1 MEGDKE
7 TTLAITQQLT
17 LERSIMTE
25 SSTLNIKAGKY
36 TIDKVHSS
44 VSFVIRHMV
53 AAKVRGRFNDFDGT
67 LDIAETLEDSN
78 VDVNIV
84 ADSVDTGNEQRDGH
98 LKSADFFEAES
109 NKVITFVSTKLEISG
124 GNEGKLFGDLTIR
137 GNTLPVV
144 LDVEYLGTEKNPYGK
159 TVLGFSATTEINR
172 EDFGVS
178 WNTVLETG
186 GLMVGKTVKIE
197 IDVEAQLE
205 E

>member
-1 MEGDKE
+1 
-7 TTLAITQQLT
+7 
-17 LERSIMTE
+17 MTE
-25 SSTLNIKAGKY
+25 SSKFKIIPGKY

-53 AAKVRGRFNDFDGT
+53 AAKVRGRFNEFDGT
-67 LDIAETLEDSN
+67 LDIADTIEDSK
-78 VDVNIV
+78 VDVNID
-84 ADSVDTGNEQRDGH
+84 AASVDTGNEQRDGH
-98 LKSADFFEAES
+98 LKSGDFFEAETNKNIKFVS
-109 NKVITFVSTKLEISG
+109 NKLELSG
-124 GNEGKLFGDLTIR
+124 DNEGKLHGDLTIR
-137 GNTLPVV
+137 DKTLPVV

-159 TVLGFSATTEINR
+159 TVLGFSAVTEINR

-186 GLMVGKTVKIE
+186 GLMLGKTVKIE